1 MVTDFVKLMSKDLWK
16 VPRNYNY
23 YHTMQFEGKNYING
37 RWADTE
43 EMYTKLNP
51 ASGKPQG
58 VFPKSGPIEVEI
70 AVEAARKTFKKWRKV
85 SRFVRSDYMYKVA
98 QIIERRREELATVI
112 SLETGKNYNESI
124 AEVNEAL
131 HMAQF
136 AFGSGRYSHGEAVS
150 SEIEDKDSYMLRK
163 PKGVIAIVSP
173 FNFPLA
179 IGAYWCAAP
188 AIVEGNTVVIK
199 PSEDAP
205 MSTQMAVEIYEE
217 AGLPHGVV
225 NVVHGHGN
233 TGDLLVRADV
243 DHICFT
249 GSAEVG
255 QHIRKVAAESWDKTT
270 SCEMGSKSACIIF
283 DDVELDLAVESA
295 IASAFKLSGQRCVSS
310 GRMIVQRSILN
321 GFIAKFVEKASEL
334 KTGNPFKKLIAT
346 SGSPDAIG
354 WVDHVPDEDVYYGP
368 LINEQAF
375 NKVKINNDM
384 VLADREAEVLLEPA
398 YENINNRAFFSTP
411 MVYKSEW
418 RGIDAPYLR
427 NEVFGPHVAIIPFD
441 TIEDA
446 IRIYNDTEYGLAVG
460 VLTNDFRKARVL
472 RDECEAGMIY
482 WNGGSI
488 AAESHLAFG
497 GVKKS
502 GNGFPSAARTF
513 RAVTHEISWTVN
525 HADKLTFPQG
535 MK

>member
-1 MVTDFVKLMSKDLWK
+1 MLKGLWK
-16 VPRNYNY
+16 AQRKFNMRDY
-23 YHTMQFEGKNYING
+23 EGRNYING
-37 RWADTE
+37 EWHKPDHET
-43 EMYTKLNP
+43 YSKINP
-51 ASGKPQG
+51 STGKYMG
-58 VFPKSGPIEVEI
+58 IFPNSEAPVVHD
-70 AVEAARKTFKKWRKV
+70 AYVAAREAFDDWRKV
-85 SRFVRSDYMYKVA
+85 SRFVRSDYMYRVS
-98 QIIERRREELATVI
+98 QIIERRREDLAKAI

-136 AFGSGRYSHGEAVS
+136 AFGSGRYSHGEVVS
-150 SEIEDKDSYMLRK
+150 SEIEEKDSYMLRK
-163 PKGVIAIVSP
+163 PKGVIAIISP

-188 AIVEGNTVVIK
+188 AIVEGNTVILK

-205 MSTQMAVEIYEE
+205 LSTELAVQIYEE
-217 AGLPHGVV
+217 AGLPNGVV
-225 NVVHGHGN
+225 NLIHGKGE
-233 TGDLLVRADV
+233 TGDALIHEDV

-255 QHIRKVAAESWDKTT
+255 QHIRKVAAESWHKTT
-270 SCEMGSKSACIIF
+270 SCEMGSKSACIVF
-283 DDVELDLAVESA
+283 DDVEIPLAIEA
-295 IASAFKLSGQRCVSS
+295 TIASAFKLSGQRCVSS
-310 GRMIVQRSILN
+310 SRILVQRTIYN
-321 GFIAKFVEKASEL
+321 DFARRFAEKASEL
-334 KTGNPFKKLIAT
+334 KTGNPFNSNLGT
-346 SGSPDAIG
+346 SGCPDG
-354 WVDHVPDEDVYYGP
+354 MVWEELTPNNDMYYGP
-368 LINEQAF
+368 IINEQGF
-375 NKVKINNDM
+375 DKVRHYNNL
-384 VLADREAEVLLEPA
+384 VLQDSRVEVLLSPV
-398 YENINNRAFFSTP
+398 YTGDGKSHYSTP
-411 MVYKSEW
+411 MVYKCEW
-418 RGIDAPYLR
+418 LGTDAKFLR

-441 TIEDA
+441 TLNDA
-446 IRIYNDTEYGLAVG
+446 INIYNDTDYGLAVG